1 MENLWRLISEE
12 RMQYTVFLGLS
23 AVVIILTGITY
34 ISNRASFQ
42 RFFGRINPLLAVF
55 IVFMIGLI
63 LFTYLLSNGQFA
75 VYQPGNYKGLLLA
88 AVLALPF
95 GIVIILIDRASP
107 FPIDTNIPYPDS
119 LTFYPV
125 MGYVA
130 GILFLLLPFCLAYF
144 GLSLL
149 LGEADS
155 ARIIWISILFAAL
168 FEPIFQISFM
178 LGRDPNW
185 KIAYVGLHIYL
196 ISLVQLLLFKR
207 YDFITMYVFRLSYYL
222 LWHILWG
229 HLRLGILF

>member
-1 MENLWRLISEE
+1 MENLWRLISEKK
-12 RMQYTVFLGLS
+12 MQYIVFLGLS
-23 AVVIILTGITY
+23 AIVFILAVITY
-34 ISNRASFQ
+34 ISNSAYFQ
-42 RFFGRINPLLAVF
+42 RFFGRINPLFVLFVVF
-55 IVFMIGLI
+55 IIGLV
-63 LFTYLLSNGQFA
+63 LFTFLLNDGQFA
-75 VYQPGNYKGLLLA
+75 IYRAGDFKGWLLA
-88 AVLALPF
+88 AMLAVPF
-95 GIVIILIDRASP
+95 AIVIILVDRAAS

-119 LTFYPV
+119 LSFYPV

-130 GILFLLLPFCLAYF
+130 DILFLILPFCLVYF
-144 GLSLL
+144 GLGKL
-149 LGEADS
+149 LGDASNET
-155 ARIIWISILFAAL
+155 IIWISFLVAAL
-168 FEPIFQISFM
+168 IEPIFQATFM